1 MGTQSRAA
9 LALQLPNNSRA
20 KRVQTMK
27 FTRGSAPFTPWRK
40 GEEKYAT
47 AHVARFTALS
57 AFAIFAA
64 GCSGD
69 TSASLGLGED
79 GVTSSAS
86 FDFENDGAVVAKIR
100 MPAPDV
106 SDFILRATLPL
117 PRGTFA
123 GTDSQVPLAVISS
136 GDPSA
141 SVTQVEVVSRYP
153 NSSDGADVVE
163 IISRV
168 RRPDV
173 APGTEI
179 EYLVVYAPHDK
190 GDLDLSPAVE
200 TLLRAPG
207 AVRLVANDPF
217 GNQYS
222 SDLFKK
228 MRTLDNTVE
237 VVRDGE
243 LIKEFRVP
251 EVLVPDSPETGPQGT
266 LPRMMGVNAFVRT
279 FENEDFFA
287 LDLHIHNAFDG
298 KDESVTWDDVL
309 ADIYFDKLHLRLP
322 QGWQVVHGLENP
334 FTGDAMEAGNM
345 QEVPLIAAMSDGD
358 MHMMHRQSQFS
369 RRLIVARD
377 GAVDRA
383 RAELERQ
390 TLGFCIA
397 GNADDGSELWSWWN
411 EATARY
417 MPQNHRLPD
426 LSSMT
431 TRSAVNDQYEGQY
444 ESRSAM
450 VRDGVGDAYPVISG
464 NLGWA
469 HPYWSDYGG
478 MTGGENIEQVPGVDI
493 AWSGS
498 QAGFRFIEMRN
509 QMVLD
514 RQPTALY
521 SSAGVP
527 TKFEDHIIPSGLQ
540 GPYLPFDMSMKFVGD
555 DSYFGFDDA
564 PSFQSDYVASAGLK
578 PFYEDR
584 LKEFMAIDLQHLI
597 RFTNDLKT
605 MTWLGNDSLSKWQ
618 IRRVG
623 ELFRMTHHEGNVG
636 NYGYVGAS
644 SLQWRQNRV
653 ADHPGVGIEYGR
665 GEGWGLFAATAAYA
679 TGNDDLRSRFLP
691 WFAEVSRVCEAGQS
705 TCTGNL
711 TAVRIG
717 KQLNGLYRT
726 RQTFE
731 QSFATNAL
739 ESMRTSVFARV
750 DEDVHE
756 RLSNIIVDTAYSTIR
771 MPFYDPAHGGLRKM
785 VGVGMSDMSVPDFC
799 FTLPDNAGYGYSYVD
814 HETPLTL
821 WNYAYKIS
829 GDAEFLQIAA
839 NSVGVTSNLEAELN
853 ILGTQRLPHSA
864 FLLGTIQ
871 SAGSMQ

>member
-1 MGTQSRAA
+1 
-9 LALQLPNNSRA
+9 
-20 KRVQTMK
+20 MK
-27 FTRGSAPFTPWRK
+27 FMRGSAPFTPGRK

-69 TSASLGLGED
+69 TSASMGLTED
-79 GVTSSAS
+79 GVSSSAT
-86 FDFENDGAVVAKIR
+86 FDFESDGSVVGKIR
-100 MPAPDV
+100 MSAPAME
-106 SDFILRATLPL
+106 SFILRATIPL

-123 GTDSQVPLAVISS
+123 ESDSQVPLAVISS
-136 GDPSA
+136 SDPTA
-141 SVTQVEVVSRYP
+141 SITQVEVVSRYP

-190 GDLDLSPAVE
+190 GDLELSPAVH

-217 GNQYS
+217 GNRYS
-222 SDLFKK
+222 SDLLKK
-228 MRTLDNTVE
+228 IRTNDDNVE

-251 EVLVPDSPETGPQGT
+251 EVLVPESPESGAQGT
-266 LPRMMGVNAFVRT
+266 LPRLMGVNAFVRT
-279 FENEDFFA
+279 FGNEDFFA
-287 LDLHIHNAFDG
+287 LDLHVHNAFDG
-298 KDESVTWDDVL
+298 KDDSTTTDEVL
-309 ADIYFDKLHLRLP
+309 TNMYFDKLHLRLP
-322 QGWQVVHGLENP
+322 QGWQVLHALENP
-334 FTGDAMEAGNM
+334 FTGDAFESGNM
-345 QEVPLIAAMSDGD
+345 QEVPLIAAMADGD
-358 MHMMHRQSQFS
+358 MHLMHAQSQFS
-369 RRLIVARD
+369 RRLIIARD
-377 GAVDRA
+377 GAVERA
-383 RAELERQ
+383 RAELEHD
-390 TLGFCIA
+390 TLGFCVA
-397 GNADDGSELWSWWN
+397 GTTDDGSELWSWWN
-411 EATARY
+411 DSTARY

-426 LSSMT
+426 LSGMT
-431 TRSAVNDQYEGQY
+431 TREAVDAEYADRFESQSAVFRSGEG
-444 ESRSAM
+444 EF
-450 VRDGVGDAYPVISG
+450 YPIVSG

-469 HPYWSDYGG
+469 QPYWHPYGG
-478 MTGGENIEQVPGVDI
+478 MTGGENIEQIPGVDV

-509 QMVLD
+509 RMVLE

-521 SSAGVP
+521 NSAGLP
-527 TKFEDHIIPSGLQ
+527 TKFEDHYVPEGNQ
-540 GPYLPFDMSMKFVGD
+540 GGYLPFDLTMKFIGD
-555 DSYFGFDDA
+555 TSYFGFDDA
-564 PSFQSDYVASAGLK
+564 PSFQADYVASAGLK
-578 PFYEDR
+578 PFYEDT
-584 LKEFMAIDLQHLI
+584 LVSYQAIDLQHLI

-605 MTWLGNDSLSKWQ
+605 MTWLANDSLSKWQ

-636 NYGYVGAS
+636 NYGYVGGE

-653 ADHPGVGIEYGR
+653 AEHPGAGIEYGR

-679 TGNDDLRSRFLP
+679 IGDEETRTRFRP
-691 WFAEVSRVCEAGQS
+691 WLAEVSRVCAEGQS
-705 TCTGNL
+705 DCTGNL

-717 KQLNGLYRT
+717 KQLNGIYRT

-739 ESMRTSVFARV
+739 ESMRTTVFDRV
-750 DEDVHE
+750 DEE
-756 RLSNIIVDTAYSTIR
+756 IEQRLSNIIVATAYSTIR
-771 MPFYDPAHGGLRKM
+771 MPFYDPAHGGLRTI
-785 VGVGMSDMSVPDFC
+785 VGVGMSDFSVPDFC
-799 FTLPDNAGYGYSYVD
+799 FNLPEDAGYGSTTVD

-821 WNYAYKIS
+821 WAYAFKLS
-829 GDAEFLQIAA
+829 GDAEFLQVAA

-853 ILGTQRLPHSA
+853 IMGPQRLPHSA
-864 FLLGTIQ
+864 LMLGTMQ
-871 SAGSMQ
+871 TFGSLQ

>member
-1 MGTQSRAA
+1 
-9 LALQLPNNSRA
+9 
-20 KRVQTMK
+20 MK
-27 FTRGSAPFTPWRK
+27 YLRGSAPFASLRK

-69 TSASLGLGED
+69 TSASMGVEEG
-79 GVTSSAS
+79 GVTSSAT
-86 FDFENDGAVVAKIR
+86 FDFENDGAVVGKIR
-100 MPAPDV
+100 MAAPEV

-123 GTDSQVPLAVISS
+123 ETDSQVPLAVISS
-136 GDPSA
+136 SDPTA
-141 SVTQVEVVSRYP
+141 SVTQVEVVSRYA
-153 NSSDGADVVE
+153 NTTDGADVVE

-190 GDLDLSPAVE
+190 GDLELSPAVD
-200 TLLRAPG
+200 TILRAPG

-217 GNQYS
+217 GNSYS
-222 SDLFKK
+222 SDLLAK
-228 MRTLDNTVE
+228 MRNLDENVE

-251 EVLVPDSPETGPQGT
+251 EVLVPDSPQSGAQGT
-266 LPRMMGVNAFVRT
+266 LPRLMGVNAFIRT
-279 FENEDFFA
+279 FSNEDYFA
-287 LDLHIHNAFDG
+287 LDLHVHNAFDG
-298 KDESVTWDDVL
+298 QDDTVEWDDVL
-309 ADIYFDKLHLRLP
+309 TDLYFDKLHLRLP
-322 QGWQVVHGLENP
+322 QGWSVVHSLENP
-334 FTGDAMEAGNM
+334 FTGEAMESGNM
-345 QEVPLIAAMSDGD
+345 QEIPLIAEMAEGD
-358 MHMMHRQSQFS
+358 MHLMHRQSQFS
-369 RRLIVARD
+369 RRLIIARD

-383 RAELERQ
+383 RAEIEHQ
-390 TLGFCIA
+390 TLGFCVA

-417 MPQNHRLPD
+417 LPQNHRLPD
-426 LSSMT
+426 LSAMT
-431 TRSAVNDQYEGQY
+431 TRGDVDAQYEGHY
-444 ESRSAM
+444 SARSAM
-450 VRDGVGDAYPVISG
+450 IREGAGDAYPIITG

-469 HPYWSDYGG
+469 HPYWSPYGG
-478 MTGGENIEQVPGVDI
+478 MTGGEAIEQIPGVDI
-493 AWSGS
+493 AWAGS
-498 QAGFRFIEMRN
+498 QSGYRFVEMRN
-509 QMVLD
+509 RMVLD

-521 SSAGVP
+521 TSAGVP
-527 TKFEDHIIPSGLQ
+527 TKFEDHLIPTGLQ
-540 GPYLPFDMSMKFVGD
+540 GPYLPFDLSMKFVGD

-564 PSFQSDYVASAGLK
+564 PTFQADFVASTGKK
-578 PFYEDR
+578 PFYEDL
-584 LKEFMAIDLQHLI
+584 LKEYMAVDLQHLI

-644 SLQWRQNRV
+644 SLQWRMNRV
-653 ADHPGVGIEYGR
+653 AEHPGAGIEYGR
-665 GEGWGLFAATAAYA
+665 GEGWGLFAAAAAYA
-679 TGNDDLRSRFLP
+679 TGNDDLRERFLP
-691 WFAEVSRVCEAGQS
+691 WFTEVSRVCEEGQS
-705 TCTGNL
+705 DCTGNL

-717 KQLNGLYRT
+717 KQANGIYRT

-731 QSFATNAL
+731 QSFAVNAL
-739 ESMRTSVFARV
+739 ESMRTTVFDRV
-750 DEDVHE
+750 DEEVTD
-756 RLSNIIVDTAYSTIR
+756 RLANIIVDTAYSTIR
-771 MPFYDPAHGGLRKM
+771 MPFYDPAHGGLRKII
-785 VGVGMSDMSVPDFC
+785 GVGMSDFSIPDFC
-799 FTLPDNAGYGYSYVD
+799 FDLPDDAGYGLPQVD

-821 WNYAYKIS
+821 WTYAYKLS

-853 ILGTQRLPHSA
+853 ILGAQRLPHSA
-864 FLLGTIQ
+864 LMLGAVQGMTSVQ
-871 SAGSMQ
+871 